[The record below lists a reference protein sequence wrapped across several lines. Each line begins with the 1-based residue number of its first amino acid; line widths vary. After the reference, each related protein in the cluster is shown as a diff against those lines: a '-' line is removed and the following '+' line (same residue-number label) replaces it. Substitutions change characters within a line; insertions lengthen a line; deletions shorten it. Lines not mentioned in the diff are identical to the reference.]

1 LQPVAIQ
8 PPTVDRSS
16 QTCCRRA
23 AQGRAEDRRA
33 PSEARSR
40 THQENDPMSL
50 SMYSMTVG
58 QCVPMLKNL
67 HTILEKAEA
76 FATAKKLEP
85 GVLEGLRL
93 APDMLS
99 FARQVQLASDFAKN
113 SAARLAGVEP
123 PKFED
128 TEKTLADLKIRVAK
142 TIDYLNTLAPAQF
155 AGAETRHI
163 VLPLRTRTLE
173 MDGLPF
179 LQNWVLPNFFFHVT
193 TAYALLRHV
202 GVEVGK
208 RDFLGGV

>member
-1 LQPVAIQ
+1 
-8 PPTVDRSS
+8 
-16 QTCCRRA
+16 
-23 AQGRAEDRRA
+23 
-33 PSEARSR
+33 
-40 THQENDPMSL
+40 MSL
-50 SMYSMTVG
+50 SMHAMTVG
-58 QCVPMLKNL
+58 QFVPMLKNL
-67 HTILEKAEA
+67 TRILEKAEA
-76 FATAKKLEP
+76 FAAAKKLEP

-128 TEKTLADLKIRVAK
+128 SEKTLEELKGRIARTV
-142 TIDYLNTLAPAQF
+142 DYLETLTPAQF

-173 MDGLPF
+173 MDGVPF
-179 LQNWVLPNFFFHVT
+179 LQKWVLPNFFFHVT
-193 TAYALLRHV
+193 TAYALLRHA

-208 RDFLGGV
+208 QDFLGGV

>member
-1 LQPVAIQ
+1 MP
-8 PPTVDRSS
+8 
-16 QTCCRRA
+16 
-23 AQGRAEDRRA
+23 
-33 PSEARSR
+33 
-40 THQENDPMSL
+40 L
-50 SMYSMTVG
+50 SMHSMTVE
-58 QCVPMLKNL
+58 QFVPMLKNL
-67 HTILEKAEA
+67 NTILGKAEA
-76 FATAKKLEP
+76 FAATKKIEP

-128 TEKTLADLKIRVAK
+128 NEKTLAELKARVTR
-142 TIDYLNTLAPAQF
+142 TIDYLGTLTPAQF

-173 MDGLPF
+173 LDGLPF
-179 LQNWVLPNFFFHVT
+179 LQKWVLPNFFFHVT

-208 RDFLGGV
+208 QDFLGGV